1 MTSAPR
7 TVTVSG
13 HGHVQVPRDAAVVRV
28 SAVQRAAGLSDAL
41 SGAESA
47 RAQVVE
53 IAARHVD
60 VGAVS
65 SEGLEVYPVY
75 EEGPRPTSGEAR
87 HALTVSCRD
96 LEVAGRLVQ
105 LLVDE
110 VGDRVRID
118 GVSLTATPSADAAR
132 IARERAFDDA
142 RHRAAH
148 LAGLAGGALGE
159 VLAVVEGGSGAPPR
173 MMFLAAK
180 SDVAF
185 EPGSEEISVSVEV
198 TWALT

>member
-1 MTSAPR
+1 MTATPR

-13 HGHVQVPRDAAVVRV
+13 HGQVRVPRDVAVVRV
-28 SAVQRAAGLSDAL
+28 SAVNRAAGLSDAL

-60 VGAVS
+60 AGAVS

-75 EEGPRPTSGEAR
+75 DDGPRPTSGEAR
-87 HALTVSCRD
+87 HSLSVRCPDLT
-96 LEVAGRLVQ
+96 VAGRLVQ

-118 GVSLTATPSADAAR
+118 GVSLMATPTAEAAR

-142 RHRAAH
+142 RNRATH
-148 LAGLAGGALGE
+148 LAGLAGAGLGE
-159 VLAVVEGGSGAPPR
+159 VLAVAEGGAGAPTR
-173 MMFLAAK
+173 GMFLAAK
-180 SDVAF
+180 ADVAF
-185 EPGSEEISVSVEV
+185 EPGSEEISVGLEV
-198 TWALT
+198 TWALV

>member
-1 MTSAPR
+1 MTATPR

-13 HGHVQVPRDAAVVRV
+13 HGQVRVPRDVAVVRV
-28 SAVQRAAGLSDAL
+28 SAVNRAAGLSDAL

-60 VGAVS
+60 AGAVS
-65 SEGLEVYPVY
+65 SEGLRSTRSTTMSAADVRR
-75 EEGPRPTSGEAR
+75 GQ
-87 HALTVSCRD
+87 ALAERALPD
-96 LEVAGRLVQ
+96 LTVAGRLVQ

-118 GVSLTATPSADAAR
+118 GVSLMATPTAEAAR

-142 RHRAAH
+142 RNRATH
-148 LAGLAGGALGE
+148 LAGLAGAGRVRCSRWPRAGPALRRAGCF
-159 VLAVVEGGSGAPPR
+159 SPPR
-173 MMFLAAK
+173 QTSPSNPAPRRSRSA
-180 SDVAF
+180 SR
-185 EPGSEEISVSVEV
+185 
-198 TWALT
+198 